1 VTNEELTAIE
11 ARANAATLGPWATH
25 DQGRED
31 YSICRDNGNNTCCP
45 LFERIGRDDDGIDG
59 AFIAAARVDVPALIA
74 EVRRLRAL
82 VESAYREGFYD
93 GEDDAPIGELPAG
106 YGDTAWWMSDAR
118 KALEVQPND
127 KPTWK
132 HIEPRDAFET
142 EWTILP

>member
-1 VTNEELTAIE
+1 MTNEELTAIE

-74 EVRRLRAL
+74 EVRRLRVLADGL
-82 VESAYREGFYD
+82 KEVIGLLRGSTVAGWCAECKGSGYITAHVSSANGGSVTTRKCVCGGSPFLKNSTAGF
-93 GEDDAPIGELPAG
+93 
-106 YGDTAWWMSDAR
+106 W
-118 KALEVQPND
+118 LE
-127 KPTWK
+127 
-132 HIEPRDAFET
+132 ER
-142 EWTILP
+142 